1 MKKMRKELI
10 MDNNLNKIIKEIS
23 KQEIKINNLDFKE
36 ITLETVFLSLT
47 GKKLR
52 D

>member
-1 MKKMRKELI
+1 MI
-10 MDNNLNKIIKEIS
+10 LNKIIKEVS
-23 KQEIKINNLDFKE
+23 KEDLKINNLGFKE
-36 ITLETVFLSLT
+36 VTLETVFLSLT